1 MSQSRVNLA
10 TARRELAERQDEV
23 NLFTAEL
30 KAAQEVMAAGGTGPK
45 TLTVSE
51 RDARRLFVPGLCDDS
66 LCQHPFICI
75 RP

>member
-1 MSQSRVNLA
+1 MVALRKTPRSACFSVQGTMSQSRVNLA

-51 RDARRLFVPGLCDDS
+51 RA
-66 LCQHPFICI
+66 
-75 RP
+75 